1 MNSSPRTH
9 SSSQA
14 IRRVLAAAA
23 LCAAVASLANAATA
37 AAGEGATAEAAA
49 TVAAHWQQQKV
60 EFSYTGF
67 TTHYSCD
74 GIEEKVKRILL
85 HFGARADLKVR
96 ATGCDIGMQRVGPF
110 AWVHAEF
117 NTLAPGAAAAAGDT
131 VNARWQPLKLAA
143 RRPMFMEEGECEL
156 VEQLKPVLEKNFALR
171 DLDVRTTCIA
181 HQVSMNDYNVTAQAL
196 KADAVP
202 AKG

>member
-1 MNSSPRTH
+1 MNSTPRIR
-9 SSSQA
+9 SGSQA
-14 IRRVLAAAA
+14 IRRGLP
-23 LCAAVASLANAATA
+23 AVAFCALATGLANAAAPA
-37 AAGEGATAEAAA
+37 AAESVE
-49 TVAAHWQQQKV
+49 AHWQQQKV
-60 EFSYTGF
+60 EFGYTGF

-96 ATGCDIGMQRVGPF
+96 ATGCDIGMQRIGPF

-117 NTLAPGAAAAAGDT
+117 NTLAPGAAAAAGDS
-131 VNARWQPLKLAA
+131 VDARWQPLKLAA

-156 VEQLKPVLEKNFALR
+156 VEQLKPMLEKNFALR

-181 HQVSMNDYNVTAQAL
+181 HQVNMNDYSVTAQAL
-196 KADAVP
+196 KADAAP